1 MQFDAIYAEGTH
13 LLVFGHVDGDG
24 FALGCSF
31 DIRQIDVVGNK
42 RVEGL
47 FHSVAEVHI
56 EILGT
61 REFCTLHADF
71 EFHVQGKLSGGRQ
84 GDDGSHFVLSEGC
97 FSLHAEFVCAQRHVV
112 QCQVGEGVAGEG
124 EIDGVGG
131 CLEQRDLAVFKGEIG
146 FIERGDVARVFV
158 VHHEEGTFSFVAF
171 AQHFV
176 AEVNDGTFQDARVD
190 GHFFLEIVI
199 LHPRFAGKGKCGE
212 GEIVVAEND
221 VVKVVVV
228 VKVNLLEVVVAQ
240 IESAQIRVVRDVNL
254 GEVVACGEEIHQVR
268 VLRHVQ

>member
-1 MQFDAIYAEGTH
+1 M
-13 LLVFGHVDGDG
+13 
-24 FALGCSF
+24 
-31 DIRQIDVVGNK
+31 
-42 RVEGL
+42 
-47 FHSVAEVHI
+47 
-56 EILGT
+56 
-61 REFCTLHADF
+61 
-71 EFHVQGKLSGGRQ
+71 
-84 GDDGSHFVLSEGC
+84 SEGC

-112 QCQVGEGVAGEG
+112 QCQVGEGVAGKG

-131 CLEQRDLAVFKGEIG
+131 CLEQCDFAVFKGEIG

-199 LHPRFAGKGKCGE
+199 LHPHFAGKGKCGE